1 MDFKPGFRISR
12 TDSAVL
18 VVGFLCAAF
27 CWQISALA
35 SLLLLFVLA
44 NFFAFCNVLRMSR
57 PSELTWAA
65 GFLLLSCSALRTGT
79 PSWLLVLAIAS
90 TATIVLALLE
100 MCKPSY
106 HGVFWQRLNPELPA
120 WFQQHRTD

>member
-12 TDSAVL
+12 TDVAVL
-18 VVGFLCAAF
+18 VIGLLSAAC
-27 CWQISALA
+27 CWQFSVLA

-57 PSELTWAA
+57 PSELIWAA

-79 PSWLLVLAIAS
+79 PSWLVVVAVASAATLGLAW
-90 TATIVLALLE
+90 LE
-100 MCKPSY
+100 MRKPSY
-106 HGVFWQRLNPELPA
+106 HGAGWQVINPELSA
-120 WFQQHRTD
+120 WFQQHRVD